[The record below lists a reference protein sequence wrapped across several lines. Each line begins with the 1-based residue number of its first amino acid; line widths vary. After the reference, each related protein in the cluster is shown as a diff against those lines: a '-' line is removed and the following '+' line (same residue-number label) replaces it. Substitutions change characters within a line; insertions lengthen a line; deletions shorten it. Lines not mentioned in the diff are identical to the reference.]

1 LSTSDR
7 GELERSSL
15 SRGLSEALEQLMQ
28 LIVRDCII
36 NWIEDIT
43 LDHARIKELLM

>member
-1 LSTSDR
+1 
-7 GELERSSL
+7 
-15 SRGLSEALEQLMQ
+15 MQ

-36 NWIEDIT
+36 VWMYDIT